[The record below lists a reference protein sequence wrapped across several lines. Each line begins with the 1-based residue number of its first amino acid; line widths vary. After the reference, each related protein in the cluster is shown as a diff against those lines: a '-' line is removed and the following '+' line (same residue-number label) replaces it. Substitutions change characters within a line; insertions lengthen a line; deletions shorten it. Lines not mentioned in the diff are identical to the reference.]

1 MDKNVEMIRRIMLAV
16 TRVDGAY
23 YYFSKKLGMKENV
36 LTLLY
41 ALDDGEQHSQKQICQ
56 DWLIPKTTLNTSVK
70 ELVKDGYVTLQPAAG
85 TREKT
90 IALTETG
97 MELAERLMKRVYEA
111 EDAAMAAALARFSPE
126 FVEPMEYFSHC
137 LCREFDQHVLG
148 DEEGKEGGE

>member
-70 ELVKDGYVTLQPAAG
+70 ELVKYGYVTLKPAEV
-85 TREKT
+85 TSEKT
-90 IALTETG
+90 IALT
-97 MELAERLMKRVYEA
+97 
-111 EDAAMAAALARFSPE
+111 
-126 FVEPMEYFSHC
+126 
-137 LCREFDQHVLG
+137 
-148 DEEGKEGGE
+148 